1 MAAPAFR
8 KCHEV
13 CWSNLQAFVKPV
25 SERFVKYINLRGYF
39 MKWYLHIM
47 KSILLTW
54 LLCWFQHNKQNISTW
69 PLVAHPN
76 FIIESCLNNIFHL
89 FALLFCE
96 RCRQLCVTF
105 SPTGLKISKTC
116 ISYISWTCIST
127 KYQTFNYS
135 FEASHEN
142 ISLFLNW
149 HCSTTIFIQFTYWI
163 ACLCMRVS
171 TVENITRFAT
181 NLNRSC
187 SFTDESRH

>member
-8 KCHEV
+8 KIHEV
-13 CWSNLQAFVKPV
+13 CWSNLETFVKPV

-89 FALLFCE
+89 FGLLFCE
-96 RCRQLCVTF
+96 RCCQLCM
-105 SPTGLKISKTC
+105 KISNFSLINMHINKISNFLIIVLKLHTKTFH
-116 ISYISWTCIST
+116 Y
-127 KYQTFNYS
+127 F
-135 FEASHEN
+135 
-142 ISLFLNW
+142 
-149 HCSTTIFIQFTYWI
+149 
-163 ACLCMRVS
+163 
-171 TVENITRFAT
+171 
-181 NLNRSC
+181 
-187 SFTDESRH
+187 

>member
-54 LLCWFQHNKQNISTW
+54 LLCWFRHNEQNISAW

-89 FALLFCE
+89 FGLLFCE
-96 RCRQLCVTF
+96 RCRQLCVTL
-105 SPTGLKISKTC
+105 SPTSTKISNFPLINMHINK
-116 ISYISWTCIST
+116 ISNFLIIVLKLHTI
-127 KYQTFNYS
+127 TFHY
-135 FEASHEN
+135 F
-142 ISLFLNW
+142 
-149 HCSTTIFIQFTYWI
+149 
-163 ACLCMRVS
+163 
-171 TVENITRFAT
+171 
-181 NLNRSC
+181 
-187 SFTDESRH
+187 